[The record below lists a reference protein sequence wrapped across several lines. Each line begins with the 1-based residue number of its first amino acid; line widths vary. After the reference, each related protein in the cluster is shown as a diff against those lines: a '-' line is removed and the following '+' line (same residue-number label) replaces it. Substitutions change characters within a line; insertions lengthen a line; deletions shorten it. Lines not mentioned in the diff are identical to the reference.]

1 MTEAWMLLADSR
13 GIASLTSFTLYTGV
27 VLGVAWLSHR
37 FLSGRQFASE
47 YYLGSRGFG
56 PIAFTLT
63 FGATAA
69 SAGSFAGFPSLIYT
83 HGWVLGLWIAGYA
96 MVPITAMGLLGRRL
110 NRMSRSCGAITLPD
124 VMRERYGSKV
134 ALVATLLIVFML
146 SFYLIP
152 QFKIASL
159 ILDQLLA
166 DVPAFVTLTSSVN
179 RVSGFESVDGAYL
192 ACLLMFAIL
201 VVFYTTLGGF
211 RAVVWTDVLQGIV
224 MVFGVLVL
232 LALTI
237 GQVGGLG
244 NATRKLA
251 EMMPPKIGTVRFART
266 TAGPAIEIPRMTWFA
281 IGTSGKPFRLL
292 RTNSNASLSEDA
304 PEFEVKV
311 VEIMTPEEI
320 VSICQQ
326 WPDRRPPALPSGV
339 TIASESLH
347 AYAYGA
353 GKRGVYVN
361 VPGPVPPAD
370 SSNVKLAEQ
379 QLAMAAFGFLPLG
392 LALSFFAH
400 WPFSTA
406 GQPGNMVRLMA
417 FNTTRTLRRSIA
429 LLAVYFSLIYFPLVI
444 IFCCAR
450 IVVPGLEQEPDRI
463 MPAMTF
469 AVSEAADVPW
479 LAGILVAAPFAAAMS
494 TVDSFMLMISSS
506 FVRDIYQHHFNP
518 AASERTIK
526 RLSYL
531 CMTVVGIIVTIAA
544 INPPKFLQ
552 YFIVFA
558 GGGLST
564 SFLVPMIMT
573 LYWRR
578 SNTPGVLAA
587 MLGGLGVYLSF
598 YLFAFIR
605 VGELKPVPLLWLDQ
619 FVWGVIASGVIG
631 MVVTLMT
638 APPAKDKVDRFFPSL
653 SRVAADEE
661 QQPS

>member
-1 MTEAWMLLADSR
+1 MIDGWLVIADIR
-13 GIASLTSFTLYTGV
+13 GTASLTSFVLYTLII
-27 VLGVAWLSHR
+27 LGVAGISHR

-47 YYLGSRGFG
+47 YFLGSRGFG

-63 FGATAA
+63 FGATSA
-69 SAGSFAGFPSLIYT
+69 SAGSFAGFPALIYT

-96 MVPITAMGLLGRRL
+96 LVPITAMGLLGRRL
-110 NRMSRSCGAITLPD
+110 NRMSRTCGAITLPD
-124 VMRERYGSKV
+124 VLRERYGSSV
-134 ALVATLLIVFML
+134 ALSATMLIVFLL

-166 DVPAFVTLTSSVN
+166 DVPAFVTLTSTVN
-179 RVSGFESVDGAYL
+179 RVPGLETADGAYL
-192 ACLLMFAIL
+192 VCLLIFALL
-201 VVFYTTLGGF
+201 VVFYTTFGGF
-211 RAVVWTDVLQGIV
+211 RAVVWTDVLQGVV
-224 MVFGVLVL
+224 MVIGVLVL
-232 LALTI
+232 MGLTL
-237 GQVGGLG
+237 GQVGGLAK
-244 NATRKLA
+244 ATRQLA
-251 EMMPPKIGTVRFART
+251 EMMPPKLGTVRLVRT
-266 TAGPAIEIPRMTWFA
+266 TPEGAFDIPRMTWFA
-281 IGTSGKPFRLL
+281 IDRAARDPAPGEASMLTPFRLL
-292 RTNSNASLSEDA
+292 RTNSNASLNEA
-304 PEFEVKV
+304 TPEFEVKV

-320 VSICQQ
+320 ESICRQ
-326 WPDRRPPALPSGV
+326 WPDRRPPALPAGV
-339 TIASESLH
+339 TIASSSLH
-347 AYAYGA
+347 EYAYGN
-353 GKRGVYVN
+353 GERGVYVN
-361 VPGPVPPAD
+361 VPGPMLPVTSDNP
-370 SSNVKLAEQ
+370 KLAEQ

-429 LLAVYFSLIYFPLVI
+429 LLAIYFSLIYFPLVI

-469 AVSEAADVPW
+469 AVSEAAQVPW

-494 TVDSFMLMISSS
+494 TVDSFMLMISSA

-531 CMTVVGIIVTIAA
+531 SMIVVGSVVTIAA
-544 INPPKFLQ
+544 INPPKFMQ

-564 SFLVPMIMT
+564 SFLVPILMT

-587 MLGGLGVYLSF
+587 MFGGLGAYLSF
-598 YLFAFIR
+598 YLVAFIR
-605 VGELKPVPLLWLDQ
+605 VGELKALPLFWLDQ
-619 FVWGVIASGVIG
+619 FAWGVIASAAAGV
-631 MVVTLMT
+631 VVTCLT
-638 APPAKDKVDRFFPSL
+638 RPPAGEKVSRFFP
-653 SRVAADEE
+653 A
-661 QQPS
+661 

>member
-1 MTEAWMLLADSR
+1 MTETWLLADSR
-13 GIASLTSFTLYTGV
+13 GIASLTSFAIYTGMI
-27 VLGVAWLSHR
+27 LGVAWLSHSY
-37 FLSGRQFASE
+37 LSGRQFASE

-63 FGATAA
+63 FGATSA

-96 MVPITAMGLLGRRL
+96 MVPLTAMGLLGRRL

-124 VMRERYGSKV
+124 VLRERYGSKV
-134 ALVATLLIVFML
+134 SLVATMLIVFLL

-166 DVPAFVTLTSSVN
+166 DVPAFVTLTTSVN
-179 RVSGFESVDGAYL
+179 RVPGLETADGAYL
-192 ACLLMFAIL
+192 VCLLIFAVL
-201 VVFYTTLGGF
+201 VVFYTTVGGF
-211 RAVVWTDVLQGIV
+211 RAVVWTDVVQGVV
-224 MVFGVLVL
+224 MVAGVLVL
-232 LALTI
+232 LALTLS
-237 GQVGGLG
+237 QVGGLG

-251 EMMPPKIGTVRFART
+251 EMMPPKLGTVLFVRAS
-266 TAGPAIEIPRMTWFA
+266 GEGSVEIPRMTWFA
-281 IGTSGKPFRLL
+281 IETPGEPLRLL
-292 RTNSNASLSEDA
+292 RTNSNASLAADT
-304 PEFEVKV
+304 PEFVVKV

-320 VSICQQ
+320 ESICSQ
-326 WPDRRPPALPSGV
+326 WPDGRPPALPTGIRIGSQ
-339 TIASESLH
+339 SLRE
-347 AYAYGA
+347 YAYGA

-417 FNTTRTLRRSIA
+417 FNTTRTMRRSIT
-429 LLAVYFSLIYFPLVI
+429 LLAIYFALIYFPLVI

-469 AVSEAADVPW
+469 AVSEAANVPW

-526 RLSYL
+526 RLSYC
-531 CMTVVGIIVTIAA
+531 CMVVVGIVVTIAA

-587 MLGGLGVYLSF
+587 MLGGLFVYLSF
-598 YLFAFIR
+598 YLVAFIR
-605 VGELKPVPLLWLDQ
+605 VNELKPLPLLWLDQ

-631 MVVTLMT
+631 IVVTLLT
-638 APPAKDKVDRFFPSL
+638 SPPAKEKVDQFFPAMES
-653 SRVAADEE
+653 
-661 QQPS
+661 